1 MLYSSVI
8 VQIKE
13 NLFILSH
20 KKQSKLFFSA
30 RPQNDAKKS
39 PLFIEKGAQDS
50 YKSWVFHQINVLKK
64 ERTLDN
70 SLSLFPCFSQRVRRR
85 EGYLDTFSKG
95 PTLIRKSPQ

>member
-1 MLYSSVI
+1 MADWVHLMLYSSVI
-8 VQIKE
+8 QIKE

-50 YKSWVFHQINVLKK
+50 YKSWLFHQINVMKK
-64 ERTLDN
+64 ERTSDN
-70 SLSLFPCFSQRVRRR
+70 SLSLFPCFSQRVRRKR
-85 EGYLDTFSKG
+85 G
-95 PTLIRKSPQ
+95 I